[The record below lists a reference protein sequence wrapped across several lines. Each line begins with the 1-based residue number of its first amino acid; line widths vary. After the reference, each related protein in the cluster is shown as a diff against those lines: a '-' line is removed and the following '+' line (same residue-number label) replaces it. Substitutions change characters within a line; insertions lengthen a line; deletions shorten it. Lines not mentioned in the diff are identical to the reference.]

1 MNKTVQAS
9 RTLENYQIPTHID
22 NYRNLI
28 KSLENKIDKKNYELH
43 GLSNDDIIKIKK
55 LCGNKLV

>member
-9 RTLENYQIPTHID
+9 QTLENCQLLTHID

-28 KSLENKIDKKNYELH
+28 KRLENEIDKKIY
-43 GLSNDDIIKIKK
+43 
-55 LCGNKLV
+55 

>member
-9 RTLENYQIPTHID
+9 QTLENYQLLTHID

-28 KSLENKIDKKNYELH
+28 KSMENEIDKKNYELH
-43 GLSNDDIIKIKK
+43 DLSNDDIIEIKK
-55 LCGNKLV
+55 LWGIT